1 MDKEGSPML
10 VDDVAGLRRVLQG
23 NRVIAVVGLSPS
35 WNRPSYFA
43 AKYML
48 EHGYTVIPV
57 NPAAPEILGQ
67 KSYPDLASIPVK
79 VDMVDVFRKPEDA
92 LPIAREAVR
101 IGARCLWLQLGVI
114 NREAAALASRRR
126 ARRGHGS
133 LREDRVRA
141 PVRRPQLC
149 WRQYAGDLGEATVLP
164 ALAGLRAF
172 LSAPGCCPTAPCAIA
187 TGSAPAAVV
196 EQPLRQLRRIELA
209 LHRGEQH
216 RAALEESAL
225 ATRRY
230 GPVVVLARGEDEL
243 QLRRAASANR
253 GSPSG
258 SSPSSPEPGALRST
272 MRETRGSTPPMSSA
286 PLVSSE
292 TE

>member
-1 MDKEGSPML
+1 ML

-35 WNRPSYFA
+35 WNRPSFFA

-114 NREAAALASRRR
+114 NPEAATLAAGAGLDVVMDRCVKIEHARLFGGLGWVGVNTGVIS
-126 ARRGHGS
+126 ARR
-133 LREDRVRA
+133 L
-141 PVRRPQLC
+141 L
-149 WRQYAGDLGEATVLP
+149 
-164 ALAGLRAF
+164 
-172 LSAPGCCPTAPCAIA
+172 
-187 TGSAPAAVV
+187 
-196 EQPLRQLRRIELA
+196 
-209 LHRGEQH
+209 
-216 RAALEESAL
+216 
-225 ATRRY
+225 
-230 GPVVVLARGEDEL
+230 
-243 QLRRAASANR
+243 
-253 GSPSG
+253 
-258 SSPSSPEPGALRST
+258 
-272 MRETRGSTPPMSSA
+272 
-286 PLVSSE
+286 
-292 TE
+292 